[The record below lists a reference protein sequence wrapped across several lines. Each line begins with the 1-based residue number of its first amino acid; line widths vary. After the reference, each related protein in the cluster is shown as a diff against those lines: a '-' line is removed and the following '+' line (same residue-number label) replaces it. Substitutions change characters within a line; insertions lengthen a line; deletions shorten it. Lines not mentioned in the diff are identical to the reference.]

1 MTTSSGPVTTSGA
14 TPDPRADPLDDLVDD
29 WCAIQEAADRLGT
42 NGGRIK
48 RMLRDGDLL
57 AVRTAASRQPRI
69 PSLLLGADRVV
80 KGLPG
85 TITLLRDAGF
95 DDREA
100 LTWLFTADPTLPD
113 RPIDALRANAGTEV
127 RRRAQ
132 ALAF

>member
-1 MTTSSGPVTTSGA
+1 MSGAAGPVV
-14 TPDPRADPLDDLVDD
+14 DADPLDDLVDD
-29 WCAIQEAADRLGT
+29 WCTIQDAADRLGT
-42 NGGRIK
+42 NGGRVK

-69 PSLLLGADRVV
+69 PLLLLGADRAV

-95 DDREA
+95 EDREA
-100 LTWLFTADPTLPD
+100 LTWLFTADPTLPG
-113 RPIDALRANAGTEV
+113 RPVVALRANAGTEV